1 MAMLFRENWVT
12 TVGEPVAVLVERLR
26 EHVTQERFFS
36 KREGEFLFHGA
47 VSEAGFSL
55 IPVVVQVLVRSV
67 KPWPVHI
74 SGEFEPSGDAT
85 TVRATLRADA
95 LVYWAAGL
103 FVVALLGLLAYSIA
117 IAPEL
122 TVAWLLMFVPLALL
136 SVAFFWLYAW
146 SRLRSSKRL
155 LQSAIWGDKRLW
167 PN

>member
-1 MAMLFRENWVT
+1 MLFRENWVT
-12 TVGEPVAVLVERLR
+12 TVDEPVGVLVERMR
-26 EHVTQERFFS
+26 EHVIQERFFS

-74 SGEFEPSGDAT
+74 SGTFEPSGGGT
-85 TVRATLRADA
+85 LVRATLHADSII
-95 LVYWAAGL
+95 YWAAGL

-122 TVAWLLMFVPLALL
+122 TVGWLLTFVPTTLF
-136 SVAFFWLYAW
+136 VVGFFWLDSW
-146 SRLRSSKRL
+146 IRLRNSKRL
-155 LQSAIWGDKRLW
+155 LQSAIRGDKRMW